1 MDFCDWILYY
11 ALYRKIIYIYIIIK
25 ILKFLIYIIKSNKY
39 IYSNIK
45 NNIINLII
53 KLKFFFINLEFKYL
67 EKLSNGT

>member
-1 MDFCDWILYY
+1 MIT
-11 ALYRKIIYIYIIIK
+11 KIIFINLKKIK
-25 ILKFLIYIIKSNKY
+25 FFQLIYIIKSNKY

-53 KLKFFFINLEFKYL
+53 KLKKIFINLEFKYL

>member
-1 MDFCDWILYY
+1 MFYILVY
-11 ALYRKIIYIYIIIK
+11 LNIIK
-25 ILKFLIYIIKSNKY
+25 YFILFNSVCYIKSNKY

>member
-1 MDFCDWILYY
+1 MP
-11 ALYRKIIYIYIIIK
+11 
-25 ILKFLIYIIKSNKY
+25 KFFNIYIIKSNKY